1 MPRVPL
7 LRKLLPLLACL
18 TLMSA
23 ASCSTRTAPAS
34 SPAAAPAAAPAWTN
48 PLVRQRADP
57 WVLRADDAYYFI
69 ATVPEYD
76 RIELR
81 RASSLGALGAAD
93 AKVIWRKHESG
104 PASYHIWAPELHR
117 IDGKWYVYFAAGR
130 ANDIW
135 AIRIYVL
142 ECADADP
149 LTGAWTERGQLK
161 TNWESFSLDATTF
174 EHRGARYLV
183 WAQHDPVFG
192 GNTCLYIA
200 RMDSPWSITGKQTRI
215 TAPELPWEVIGFKV
229 NEGPAVLV
237 RNGKVFITYSASAT
251 DANYC
256 LGLLSADENAD
267 LLDASSW
274 KKSPVPVLATS
285 DHARVFGPGH
295 NCFTTLPDGR
305 DVLVYHARD
314 YRDIVGDPLNNPDR
328 HTRAS
333 LVRWLPDGAPA
344 FDYGP

>member
-1 MPRVPL
+1 
-7 LRKLLPLLACL
+7 
-18 TLMSA
+18 MSA
-23 ASCSTRTAPAS
+23 ALRSAEPAPAS
-34 SPAAAPAAAPAWTN
+34 PAAPAWTN

-81 RASSLGALGAAD
+81 RAGSLGELGAAD

-104 PASYHIWAPELHR
+104 PASHHIWAPEMHR

-130 ANDIW
+130 ADDIW

-149 LTGAWTERGQLK
+149 LVGKWTERGQLK

-192 GNTCLYIA
+192 GNTCLYLA
-200 RMDSPWSITGKQTRI
+200 RMDTPWSITGKQTRI
-215 TAPELPWEVIGFKV
+215 TAPELPWEIIGFKV

-237 RNGKVFITYSASAT
+237 RNGRIFITYSASAT

-256 LGLLSADENAD
+256 MGMLEAGADAD
-267 LLDASSW
+267 LLDVASW
-274 KKSPVPVLATS
+274 KKSPAPVFASS
-285 DHARVFGPGH
+285 DAARVFGPGH
-295 NCFTTLPDGR
+295 NSFTTLPDGR

-314 YRDIVGDPLNNPDR
+314 YRDIQGDPLNNPDR

-333 LVRWLPDGAPA
+333 LVRWKADGSPA
-344 FDYGP
+344 FDYEP

>member
-1 MPRVPL
+1 MFPRPI
-7 LRKLLPLLACL
+7 LRRFLPLLACL
-18 TLMSA
+18 PFMSA
-23 ASCSTRTAPAS
+23 PLLSTEAAS
-34 SPAAAPAAAPAWTN
+34 SPSAPAAAPEWTT

-81 RASSLGALGAAD
+81 RASSLGELGAAE
-93 AKVIWRKHESG
+93 AKVIWRKHASG
-104 PASYHIWAPELHR
+104 PASHHIWAPELHR
-117 IDGKWYVYFAAGR
+117 IGGKWYVYFAAGR
-130 ANDIW
+130 AEDIW
-135 AIRIYVL
+135 AIRMYVL

-149 LTGAWTERGQLK
+149 LTGTWTERGQL
-161 TNWESFSLDATTF
+161 TSNWESFSLDATTF
-174 EHRGARYLV
+174 EHRGTRYLV

-200 RMDSPWSITGKQTRI
+200 RMDTPWSITGKQIRI

-256 LGLLSADENAD
+256 IGLLTADENAD
-267 LLDASSW
+267 LLDAASW
-274 KKSPVPVLATS
+274 KKSPVPIFAS
-285 DHARVFGPGH
+285 SGAARVFGPGH
-295 NCFTTLPDGR
+295 NSFTTLPDGR

-314 YRDIVGDPLNNPDR
+314 YRDIQGDPLNNPDR

-333 LVRWLPDGAPA
+333 LVRWQADGTPA
-344 FDYGP
+344 FDY